1 MLLVCLACR
10 SVLWAVIV
18 ALAMWG
24 AASISMST
32 WRHYTETPT
41 VISLERDYMAWNTT
55 FPAITICP
63 LVKHDPERV
72 DGVVMDLSRE

>member
-1 MLLVCLACR
+1 M
-10 SVLWAVIV
+10 IV

-24 AASISMST
+24 AAAISMST
-32 WRHYTETPT
+32 WRHYRETPT

-63 LVKHDPERV
+63 QVKTDAGRV
-72 DGVVMDLSRE
+72 QAVVAQLRAE